1 MALPTEYCLDGKKN
15 LTQYVNKKQK
25 VTSINSNNLF
35 KLAYNATFQIR
46 MSMINFVNVYDRP
59 GGGANKST
67 NHVLHKI

>member
-1 MALPTEYCLDGKKN
+1 M
-15 LTQYVNKKQK
+15 YVNKKQK

-59 GGGANKST
+59 GGGANIST